1 MDFIN
6 NIRHLI
12 DPHTLVQTGYIG
24 LSLII
29 FAESGLFFGFFL
41 PGDSLLL
48 VAGILASSGS
58 FNLFTLCLLMF
69 VAAFLGDQVG
79 YWTGNKFGRQFFHR
93 ENNRFFKKKYVLD
106 AEEFFEKHGNKTIV
120 LARFIPIVR
129 TFTPIVAG
137 IANMPYKIFVTYNA
151 LGAFLW
157 AVGLTIIG
165 YLLGNIPNIDKY
177 LHILIAAVIIV
188 SFIPPLLHIFGP
200 DQKKSR

>member
-1 MDFIN
+1 MDLIN

-58 FNLFTLCLLMF
+58 FHLFTLSLLMF
-69 VAAFLGDQVG
+69 LAAFLGDQVG
-79 YWTGNKFGRQFFHR
+79 YWTGNKFGRQFFYR
-93 ENNRFFKKKYVLD
+93 ENNRFFKKQYVVD

-177 LHILIAAVIIV
+177 LHILIAVVIVV
-188 SFIPPLLHIFGP
+188 SFIPPLLHVFGP
-200 DQKKSR
+200 NRKKAE